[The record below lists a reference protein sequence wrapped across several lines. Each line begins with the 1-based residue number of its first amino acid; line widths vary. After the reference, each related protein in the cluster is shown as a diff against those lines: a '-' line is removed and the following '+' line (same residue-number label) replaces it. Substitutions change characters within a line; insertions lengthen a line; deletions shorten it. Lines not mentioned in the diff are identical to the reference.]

1 MDGTGISYY
10 LRGLVDLVVSPAL
23 HIFKCRYHILFD
35 APRQENTCL
44 CRHQCLK
51 LISNHNLH
59 TPWREKSKRPS
70 VGQKRLLFKL
80 LRILAVVLVE
90 VSADL
95 CGESESGRH
104 RQSDGGHFSEI
115 CTFSSEEILHVC
127 PTVGLKTSTRLALQ
141 PKECQKSGHRNPETS
156 NLVKNLRH
164 VKTRSFEARSST
176 LTVSHLSSSS
186 KNISPCHLRSRK
198 PTLPWRTQKPR
209 ATF

>member
-1 MDGTGISYY
+1 MNFECFKHTESNLFKHTFKSMDGTGISYY

-44 CRHQCLK
+44 CRHSCLK

-59 TPWREKSKRPS
+59 TPWREKGKRPS

-104 RQSDGGHFSEI
+104 GQSDGGHFSEI

-141 PKECQKSGHRNPETS
+141 PKEF
-156 NLVKNLRH
+156 VKR
-164 VKTRSFEARSST
+164 VGIE
-176 LTVSHLSSSS
+176 
-186 KNISPCHLRSRK
+186 I
-198 PTLPWRTQKPR
+198 QKPL
-209 ATF
+209 TWLSLLDM

>member
-44 CRHQCLK
+44 CRHSCLK

-59 TPWREKSKRPS
+59 TPWRVKSKRLS

-104 RQSDGGHFSEI
+104 GQSDGGHFSEI

-141 PKECQKSGHRNPETS
+141 PKEF
-156 NLVKNLRH
+156 VKR
-164 VKTRSFEARSST
+164 VGI
-176 LTVSHLSSSS
+176 
-186 KNISPCHLRSRK
+186 KN
-198 PTLPWRTQKPR
+198 QKPGTWLYR
-209 ATF
+209 EKIGK

>member
-44 CRHQCLK
+44 CRHSCLK

-141 PKECQKSGHRNPETS
+141 PKEF
-156 NLVKNLRH
+156 VKR
-164 VKTRSFEARSST
+164 VGIE
-176 LTVSHLSSSS
+176 
-186 KNISPCHLRSRK
+186 I
-198 PTLPWRTQKPR
+198 QKPL
-209 ATF
+209 TWLSLLDM